1 MTSAIGPVV
10 AMMLII
16 AGYVYVAKV
25 ILTGNWTPLVFEFR
39 SPPPG
44 YQSVAGFAAARDHA
58 FPALFEAPAPGPVAG
73 TGHLRNIRGGGPTG
87 TDVSGVRVKTLHIG
101 RVSGADLYAHLDLP
115 IQPALLAYLRTLSR
129 GSIVTVSG
137 IGHGDGKYSV
147 YIYPVH
153 RVDGHEP

>member
-10 AMMLII
+10 VAMSII
-16 AGYVYVAKV
+16 AACFYVLKV
-25 ILTGNWTPLVFEFR
+25 ILTGSWTPLVFEFR

-44 YQSVAGFAAARDHA
+44 YQSVADFAAARDHA
-58 FPALFEAPAPGPVAG
+58 FPALFEEPAPGPVAG
-73 TGHLRNIRGGGPTG
+73 TGHLRSILDGLPTG
-87 TDVSGVRVKTLHIG
+87 TDVSGVRVQTLHIG

-137 IGHGDGKYSV
+137 IGHGDGNINI